1 MKVPDVLTNGNH
13 KDIKLWRK
21 EQQLKR
27 TLNRRRDLMKSNDLK
42 KFDCDENDKKQV

>member
-27 TLNRRRDLMKSNDLK
+27 TYKRRKDLLNKAELSQVDLID
-42 KFDCDENDKKQV
+42 FDE